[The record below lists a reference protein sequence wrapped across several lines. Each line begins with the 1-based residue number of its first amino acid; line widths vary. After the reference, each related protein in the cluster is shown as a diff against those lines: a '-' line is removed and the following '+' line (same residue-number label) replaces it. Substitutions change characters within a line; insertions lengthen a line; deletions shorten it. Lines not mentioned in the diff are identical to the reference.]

1 MPWCELSGYSL
12 GMSRSV
18 SLLQGF
24 GPADLHLDPFPHI
37 ILKNAL
43 PAQLCD
49 ELRSTFPSLESQ
61 GVDPTADNKRWSTP
75 ARVGIAMPNLP
86 DLWKQLLAYHI
97 SQAFLDE
104 VLTVFS
110 TSLLSLY
117 PRLFPNET
125 ALRSITAIAR
135 DDESFPSHALALD
148 VQICG
153 NTPVRTPGQPN
164 KVHFDATNAL
174 YAGLYYLRDDDDD
187 SIGGDLQLWRWKSG
201 YSYRKKSSEYDEDI
215 SPKHVQ
221 LVKTIPYKANTFVL
235 LLNGIDSLHSVTRR
249 ESTMHTRKFVNVL
262 ADSSNNLFSLDPLPH
277 LRVRNIVRRRI
288 RSRLKRRRF
297 RLAR

>member
-1 MPWCELSGYSL
+1 MAWCELSGYSL

-37 ILKNAL
+37 ILTNAL

-75 ARVGIAMPNLP
+75 ARVGITMPNLSS
-86 DLWKQLLAYHI
+86 LWKQLLEYHI

-104 VLTVFS
+104 VLKVFS
-110 TSLLSLY
+110 ASLISG
-117 PRLFPNET
+117 FPKRFTNE
-125 ALRSITAIAR
+125 ALLRSQLAVPR
-135 DDESFPSHALALD
+135 SEENVPDNALALD
-148 VQICG
+148 AQICG

-201 YSYRKKSSEYDEDI
+201 YSYRKKSSEYNENI
-215 SPKHVQ
+215 APKHVE

-235 LLNGIDSLHSVTRR
+235 LLNGIDSLHSVTCR
-249 ESTMHTRKFVNVL
+249 ESTTHTRKFVNVL
-262 ADSSNNLFSLDPLPH
+262 ADSADNLFTLNPLPH
-277 LRVRNIVRRRI
+277 LRVRNTLRRRI
-288 RSRLKRRRF
+288 RSRLNWR
-297 RLAR
+297 